1 MANNPPT
8 QGPDTEPAPRTSA
21 SLLLR
26 ELLFLG
32 VGALC
37 GFLVVPLLI
46 WVVGNRILG
55 SYVHTQD
62 PTAGTGPMR
71 LLADFFSG
79 LMHGSTAFWVV
90 AAGPF
95 ILISLVRLLIAYLRS
110 PLPNPA
116 SAGRR

>member
-1 MANNPPT
+1 MANNPSP
-8 QGPDTEPAPRTSA
+8 QGADTDARPRTTV

-32 VGALC
+32 IGLLC

-55 SYVHTQD
+55 SYVHAQD

-79 LMHGSTAFWVV
+79 LMHGSVAFWVV
-90 AAGPF
+90 VAGPF

-110 PLPNPA
+110 PL
-116 SAGRR
+116 